1 MDQEITIFLHKSFRT
16 VLGSLSLFKLD
27 CEIIQQFGEQLDNIL
42 SNSVSLCLFVFP
54 ILTSIALKSIFDFC
68 NALTNK
74 INLCELNYDL
84 GSKLFKLLFPRQV
97 INNST

>member
-42 SNSVSLCLFVFP
+42 SNLKGTDTKPVNSLLV
-54 ILTSIALKSIFDFC
+54 ISLRYTSKISRSNVYKDVQCCIPYTIKKKNWYQNFNNIPSIQC
-68 NALTNK
+68 
-74 INLCELNYDL
+74 
-84 GSKLFKLLFPRQV
+84 
-97 INNST
+97 